1 MVGVFL
7 RLIGRELTLAVRGG
21 IGTLMAVVFFVITVT
36 LFPLAV
42 GPELGLLSRIAPG
55 AVWVA
60 ALLAAL
66 LSLDRLFV
74 ADHDDGSLEQ
84 LMLGT
89 LPLEFVV
96 LAKTAAHWLT
106 TGLPLAAAAPILAL
120 LLNMST
126 DGLVIL
132 IVSLLL
138 GTPILSLIGAVGAA
152 LTVGLRRGG
161 ALIALLVL
169 PLYVPVLIFGV
180 GAVEGAVL
188 DVGVRA
194 NLGDFGGR
202 AGGRACARS
211 AGGSG
216 GAPHDGGIGRGRSGP
231 EMATRATGATRRAR
245 AGWASIHFFANP
257 ARFLRVARA
266 VYPWAAGAAAALI
279 AAALVLGLYVAPPDY
294 QQGDAYRII
303 FVHVPA
309 AWMSLFVYV
318 VIALCSAA
326 SLVWRHPLAD
336 LVAKSSAPVGAAFTF
351 ITLLSG
357 SLWGQPMWGTWWVW
371 DARLTSMLVLFF
383 LYLGYIALH
392 AAFDDPAKGARAAA
406 ILALVG
412 VVNVP
417 IVKFSVDWWN
427 TLHQPAT
434 ISKIDAP
441 SIDSSMVAPLLLMAA
456 GFMAYYLTVL
466 IPRVRA
472 EIANR
477 RIRNLRLAQVS
488 R

>member
-21 IGTLMAVVFFVITVT
+21 IGSLMAVAFFVIAVT
-36 LFPLAV
+36 LFPLGI

-60 ALLAAL
+60 ALLAAM

-74 ADHDDGSLEQ
+74 ADHEDGNLEQ

-188 DVGVRA
+188 DVGVHA
-194 NLGDFGGR
+194 NLSIL
-202 AGGRACARS
+202 AGGLV
-211 AGGSG
+211 
-216 GAPHDGGIGRGRSGP
+216 GALVLGP
-231 EMATRATGATRRAR
+231 LA
-245 AGWASIHFFANP
+245 
-257 ARFLRVARA
+257 
-266 VYPWAAGAAAALI
+266 AAAAL
-279 AAALVLGLYVAPPDY
+279 
-294 QQGDAYRII
+294 R
-303 FVHVPA
+303 
-309 AWMSLFVYV
+309 M
-318 VIALCSAA
+318 
-326 SLVWRHPLAD
+326 
-336 LVAKSSAPVGAAFTF
+336 
-351 ITLLSG
+351 
-357 SLWGQPMWGTWWVW
+357 
-371 DARLTSMLVLFF
+371 
-383 LYLGYIALH
+383 
-392 AAFDDPAKGARAAA
+392 
-406 ILALVG
+406 
-412 VVNVP
+412 
-417 IVKFSVDWWN
+417 
-427 TLHQPAT
+427 
-434 ISKIDAP
+434 
-441 SIDSSMVAPLLLMAA
+441 
-456 GFMAYYLTVL
+456 TV
-466 IPRVRA
+466 
-472 EIANR
+472 E
-477 RIRNLRLAQVS
+477 
-488 R
+488 

>member
-21 IGTLMAVVFFVITVT
+21 IGTLMAVVFFVIAVT

-66 LSLDRLFV
+66 LSLDHLFV

-120 LLNMST
+120 LLNMNT

-194 NLGDFGGR
+194 NLAIL
-202 AGGRACARS
+202 AGGLV
-211 AGGSG
+211 
-216 GAPHDGGIGRGRSGP
+216 GALALGP
-231 EMATRATGATRRAR
+231 LA
-245 AGWASIHFFANP
+245 
-257 ARFLRVARA
+257 
-266 VYPWAAGAAAALI
+266 AAAAL
-279 AAALVLGLYVAPPDY
+279 
-294 QQGDAYRII
+294 R
-303 FVHVPA
+303 
-309 AWMSLFVYV
+309 M
-318 VIALCSAA
+318 
-326 SLVWRHPLAD
+326 
-336 LVAKSSAPVGAAFTF
+336 
-351 ITLLSG
+351 
-357 SLWGQPMWGTWWVW
+357 
-371 DARLTSMLVLFF
+371 
-383 LYLGYIALH
+383 
-392 AAFDDPAKGARAAA
+392 
-406 ILALVG
+406 
-412 VVNVP
+412 
-417 IVKFSVDWWN
+417 
-427 TLHQPAT
+427 
-434 ISKIDAP
+434 
-441 SIDSSMVAPLLLMAA
+441 
-456 GFMAYYLTVL
+456 TV
-466 IPRVRA
+466 
-472 EIANR
+472 E
-477 RIRNLRLAQVS
+477 
-488 R
+488 

>member
-1 MVGVFL
+1 VFL
-7 RLIGRELTLAVRGG
+7 RLVGRELTLAVRGG
-21 IGTLMAVVFFVITVT
+21 IGSLMAVVFFVIAVT
-36 LFPLAV
+36 LFPLGI

-74 ADHDDGSLEQ
+74 ADHEDGSLEQ

-188 DVGVRA
+188 DVGVHA
-194 NLGDFGGR
+194 NLSIL
-202 AGGRACARS
+202 AGGLV
-211 AGGSG
+211 
-216 GAPHDGGIGRGRSGP
+216 GALVLGP
-231 EMATRATGATRRAR
+231 LA
-245 AGWASIHFFANP
+245 
-257 ARFLRVARA
+257 
-266 VYPWAAGAAAALI
+266 AAAAL
-279 AAALVLGLYVAPPDY
+279 
-294 QQGDAYRII
+294 R
-303 FVHVPA
+303 
-309 AWMSLFVYV
+309 M
-318 VIALCSAA
+318 
-326 SLVWRHPLAD
+326 
-336 LVAKSSAPVGAAFTF
+336 
-351 ITLLSG
+351 
-357 SLWGQPMWGTWWVW
+357 
-371 DARLTSMLVLFF
+371 
-383 LYLGYIALH
+383 
-392 AAFDDPAKGARAAA
+392 
-406 ILALVG
+406 
-412 VVNVP
+412 
-417 IVKFSVDWWN
+417 
-427 TLHQPAT
+427 
-434 ISKIDAP
+434 
-441 SIDSSMVAPLLLMAA
+441 
-456 GFMAYYLTVL
+456 TV
-466 IPRVRA
+466 
-472 EIANR
+472 E
-477 RIRNLRLAQVS
+477 
-488 R
+488 

>member
-1 MVGVFL
+1 MFL
-7 RLIGRELTLAVRGG
+7 RLVGRELTLAVRGG
-21 IGTLMAVVFFVITVT
+21 IGSLMAVVFFVIAVT
-36 LFPLAV
+36 LFPLGI

-74 ADHDDGSLEQ
+74 ADHEDGSLEQ

-188 DVGVRA
+188 DVGVHA
-194 NLGDFGGR
+194 NLSIL
-202 AGGRACARS
+202 AGGLV
-211 AGGSG
+211 
-216 GAPHDGGIGRGRSGP
+216 GALVLGP
-231 EMATRATGATRRAR
+231 LA
-245 AGWASIHFFANP
+245 
-257 ARFLRVARA
+257 
-266 VYPWAAGAAAALI
+266 AAAAL
-279 AAALVLGLYVAPPDY
+279 
-294 QQGDAYRII
+294 R
-303 FVHVPA
+303 
-309 AWMSLFVYV
+309 M
-318 VIALCSAA
+318 
-326 SLVWRHPLAD
+326 
-336 LVAKSSAPVGAAFTF
+336 
-351 ITLLSG
+351 
-357 SLWGQPMWGTWWVW
+357 
-371 DARLTSMLVLFF
+371 
-383 LYLGYIALH
+383 
-392 AAFDDPAKGARAAA
+392 
-406 ILALVG
+406 
-412 VVNVP
+412 
-417 IVKFSVDWWN
+417 
-427 TLHQPAT
+427 
-434 ISKIDAP
+434 
-441 SIDSSMVAPLLLMAA
+441 
-456 GFMAYYLTVL
+456 TV
-466 IPRVRA
+466 
-472 EIANR
+472 E
-477 RIRNLRLAQVS
+477 
-488 R
+488 

>member
-7 RLIGRELTLAVRGG
+7 RLVGRELTLAVRGG
-21 IGTLMAVVFFVITVT
+21 IGSLMTVVFFVIAVT
-36 LFPLAV
+36 LFPLGV

-120 LLNMST
+120 LLNMNT

-194 NLGDFGGR
+194 NLAIL
-202 AGGRACARS
+202 AGGLV
-211 AGGSG
+211 
-216 GAPHDGGIGRGRSGP
+216 GALALGP
-231 EMATRATGATRRAR
+231 LA
-245 AGWASIHFFANP
+245 
-257 ARFLRVARA
+257 
-266 VYPWAAGAAAALI
+266 AAAAL
-279 AAALVLGLYVAPPDY
+279 
-294 QQGDAYRII
+294 R
-303 FVHVPA
+303 
-309 AWMSLFVYV
+309 M
-318 VIALCSAA
+318 
-326 SLVWRHPLAD
+326 
-336 LVAKSSAPVGAAFTF
+336 
-351 ITLLSG
+351 
-357 SLWGQPMWGTWWVW
+357 
-371 DARLTSMLVLFF
+371 
-383 LYLGYIALH
+383 
-392 AAFDDPAKGARAAA
+392 
-406 ILALVG
+406 
-412 VVNVP
+412 
-417 IVKFSVDWWN
+417 
-427 TLHQPAT
+427 
-434 ISKIDAP
+434 
-441 SIDSSMVAPLLLMAA
+441 
-456 GFMAYYLTVL
+456 TV
-466 IPRVRA
+466 
-472 EIANR
+472 E
-477 RIRNLRLAQVS
+477 
-488 R
+488 

>member
-21 IGTLMAVVFFVITVT
+21 IGSLMAVVFFVIAVT
-36 LFPLAV
+36 LFPLGI

-74 ADHDDGSLEQ
+74 ADHEDGSLEQ

-188 DVGVRA
+188 DVGVYA
-194 NLGDFGGR
+194 NLSIL
-202 AGGRACARS
+202 AGGLV
-211 AGGSG
+211 
-216 GAPHDGGIGRGRSGP
+216 GALVLGP
-231 EMATRATGATRRAR
+231 LA
-245 AGWASIHFFANP
+245 
-257 ARFLRVARA
+257 
-266 VYPWAAGAAAALI
+266 AAAAL
-279 AAALVLGLYVAPPDY
+279 
-294 QQGDAYRII
+294 R
-303 FVHVPA
+303 
-309 AWMSLFVYV
+309 M
-318 VIALCSAA
+318 
-326 SLVWRHPLAD
+326 
-336 LVAKSSAPVGAAFTF
+336 
-351 ITLLSG
+351 
-357 SLWGQPMWGTWWVW
+357 
-371 DARLTSMLVLFF
+371 
-383 LYLGYIALH
+383 
-392 AAFDDPAKGARAAA
+392 
-406 ILALVG
+406 
-412 VVNVP
+412 
-417 IVKFSVDWWN
+417 
-427 TLHQPAT
+427 
-434 ISKIDAP
+434 
-441 SIDSSMVAPLLLMAA
+441 
-456 GFMAYYLTVL
+456 TV
-466 IPRVRA
+466 
-472 EIANR
+472 E
-477 RIRNLRLAQVS
+477 
-488 R
+488 

>member
-21 IGTLMAVVFFVITVT
+21 IGSLMAVVFFVIAVT
-36 LFPLAV
+36 LFPLGI

-74 ADHDDGSLEQ
+74 ADHEDGSLEQ
-84 LMLGT
+84 LMLGA

-96 LAKTAAHWLT
+96 LAKTVALWLT

-188 DVGVRA
+188 DVGVHA
-194 NLGDFGGR
+194 NLSIL
-202 AGGRACARS
+202 AGGLV
-211 AGGSG
+211 
-216 GAPHDGGIGRGRSGP
+216 GALVLGP
-231 EMATRATGATRRAR
+231 LA
-245 AGWASIHFFANP
+245 
-257 ARFLRVARA
+257 
-266 VYPWAAGAAAALI
+266 AAAAL
-279 AAALVLGLYVAPPDY
+279 
-294 QQGDAYRII
+294 R
-303 FVHVPA
+303 
-309 AWMSLFVYV
+309 M
-318 VIALCSAA
+318 
-326 SLVWRHPLAD
+326 
-336 LVAKSSAPVGAAFTF
+336 
-351 ITLLSG
+351 
-357 SLWGQPMWGTWWVW
+357 
-371 DARLTSMLVLFF
+371 
-383 LYLGYIALH
+383 
-392 AAFDDPAKGARAAA
+392 
-406 ILALVG
+406 
-412 VVNVP
+412 
-417 IVKFSVDWWN
+417 
-427 TLHQPAT
+427 
-434 ISKIDAP
+434 
-441 SIDSSMVAPLLLMAA
+441 
-456 GFMAYYLTVL
+456 TV
-466 IPRVRA
+466 
-472 EIANR
+472 E
-477 RIRNLRLAQVS
+477 
-488 R
+488 